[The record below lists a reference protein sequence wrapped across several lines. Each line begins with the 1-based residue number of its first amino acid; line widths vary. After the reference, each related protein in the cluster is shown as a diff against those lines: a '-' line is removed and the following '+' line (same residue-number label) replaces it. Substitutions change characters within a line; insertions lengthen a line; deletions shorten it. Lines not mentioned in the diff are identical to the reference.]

1 MEMALVH
8 IHFKCGFFARLTLC
22 TGPEVVD
29 EAVRVLQV
37 VSDASSEFKLNL
49 TPHPFGGG
57 AIDTVG
63 HPLPD
68 STLKACQEADAILM
82 GERVARFTE

>member
-1 MEMALVH
+1 MEMVLVRT
-8 IHFKCGFFARLTLC
+8 HFRPYTFARLTLRI
-22 TGPEVVD
+22 GPEVVN

-49 TPHPFGGG
+49 IPYPFGGG
-57 AIDTVG
+57 AIDSVG

-82 GERVARFTE
+82 GELLARFTE